1 MKIEIDIPDE
11 ELVAMIKEKLTE
23 RIAQNMYHGWHEGYA
38 YRKEISKVVREV
50 IREDIDNLSKR
61 AVDAASKSIENRA
74 LKKFADSILEKVD
87 AEDEL

>member
-23 RIAQNMYHGWHEGYA
+23 RIAQNMYQGWHEGYA
-38 YRKEISKVVREV
+38 YRKEIKEIVREV
-50 IREDIDNLSKR
+50 IKDDIDNLSKR

-74 LKKFADSILEKVD
+74 LKKFADSLLNAGGER
-87 AEDEL
+87 